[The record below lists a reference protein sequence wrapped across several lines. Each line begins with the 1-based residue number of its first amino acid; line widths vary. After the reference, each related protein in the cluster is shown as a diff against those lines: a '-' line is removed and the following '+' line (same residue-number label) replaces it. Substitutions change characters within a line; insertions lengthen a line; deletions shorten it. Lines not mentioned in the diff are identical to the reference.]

1 MPPKAAAGGAAIA
14 GAGALF
20 GALYAE
26 FWRNGLLAYF
36 TGDYGEAIRQFE
48 TMAQTNAPAR
58 VRLFLACARAGVV
71 LTGGGDAVMLRTARA
86 EYREAGGAN
95 ALLAQDRRF
104 ISPKILAL
112 LEKS

>member
-1 MPPKAAAGGAAIA
+1 MRNSGATDC
-14 GAGALF
+14 
-20 GALYAE
+20 
-26 FWRNGLLAYF
+26 WRTF

-86 EYREAGGAN
+86 EYARRAA
-95 ALLAQDRRF
+95 RTRCSRMSRF